1 MNRKAKKELRERQST
16 RQLMGI
22 SQLTEHGVK
31 TAGGELVFFMLSPD
45 NLSVLSPEGV
55 QARVTALGNLLRT
68 TPAVRLQAMDSR
80 ESFQANKD
88 FYQRRLETEPLP
100 AVRDLLRQDA
110 AHLDEIQAATASAR
124 EFALVYPVDIVAT
137 SSISLASPQ
146 AAKLTHSAAAPHPT
160 RTASLGSHGDPSGAA
175 DPRLTEKNLR
185 DAGFQVRLAD
195 GQDVKRIL
203 AVYYQQ
209 DVTTELFLNFDG
221 EGSVNT
227 NG

>member
-1 MNRKAKKELRERQST
+1 MNRKQKKELRERQST

-22 SQLTEHGVK
+22 SQLTGHGVK
-31 TAGGELVFFMLSPD
+31 TAKGELVFFMISPD

-88 FYQRRLETEPLP
+88 FYQRRLEQEQLP
-100 AVRDLLRQDA
+100 AIRDLLRQDA
-110 AHLDEIQAATASAR
+110 AHLDDIQASTASAR
-124 EFALVYPVDIVAT
+124 EFALVYPVDKD
-137 SSISLASPQ
+137 S
-146 AAKLTHSAAAPHPT
+146 
-160 RTASLGSHGDPSGAA
+160 AA

-185 DAGFQVRLAD
+185 DAGFHVRLA
-195 GQDVKRIL
+195 GEQDIKRIL

-209 DVTTELFLNFDG
+209 DVVTEQFLNFDG
-221 EGSVNT
+221 EGSVT
-227 NG
+227 GNG

>member
-1 MNRKAKKELRERQST
+1 MKRKQKKELRERQST

-22 SQLTEHGVK
+22 SQLTDHGVK
-31 TAGGELVFFMLSPD
+31 TAKGELVFFMLSPD

-88 FYQRRLETEPLP
+88 FYQRRLEQEQLP
-100 AVRDLLRQDA
+100 AIRDLLRQDA
-110 AHLDEIQAATASAR
+110 AHLDDIQASTASAR
-124 EFALVYPVDIVAT
+124 EFALVYPVGKD
-137 SSISLASPQ
+137 S
-146 AAKLTHSAAAPHPT
+146 
-160 RTASLGSHGDPSGAA
+160 AA

-185 DAGFQVRLAD
+185 DAGFHVRLAD
-195 GQDVKRIL
+195 GQDIKRIL

-209 DVTTELFLNFDG
+209 DVVTEQFLNFDG
-221 EGSVNT
+221 EGSVIG

>member
-1 MNRKAKKELRERQST
+1 MNRKQKKELRERQST

-22 SQLTEHGVK
+22 SQLTGHGVK
-31 TAGGELVFFMLSPD
+31 TAKGELVFFMLSPD

-88 FYQRRLETEPLP
+88 FYQRQLEQEQLP
-100 AVRDLLRQDA
+100 AIRDLLRQDA
-110 AHLDEIQAATASAR
+110 AHLDDIQASTASAR
-124 EFALVYPVDIVAT
+124 EFALVYPVDKD
-137 SSISLASPQ
+137 S
-146 AAKLTHSAAAPHPT
+146 
-160 RTASLGSHGDPSGAA
+160 AA

-185 DAGFQVRLAD
+185 DAGFHVRLA
-195 GQDVKRIL
+195 GEQDIKRIL

-209 DVTTELFLNFDG
+209 DVVTEQFLNFDG
-221 EGSVNT
+221 EGSLT
-227 NG
+227 GNG

>member
-1 MNRKAKKELRERQST
+1 MKRKQKKELRERQST

-22 SQLTEHGVK
+22 SQLTDHGVK
-31 TAGGELVFFMLSPD
+31 TAKGELVFFMLSPD

-88 FYQRRLETEPLP
+88 FYQRRLEQEQLP
-100 AVRDLLRQDA
+100 AIRDLLRQDA
-110 AHLDEIQAATASAR
+110 AHLDDIQASTASAR
-124 EFALVYPVDIVAT
+124 EFALVYPVDKD
-137 SSISLASPQ
+137 S
-146 AAKLTHSAAAPHPT
+146 
-160 RTASLGSHGDPSGAA
+160 AA

-185 DAGFQVRLAD
+185 DAGFHVRLA
-195 GQDVKRIL
+195 GEQDIKRIL

-209 DVTTELFLNFDG
+209 DVVTEQFLNFDG
-221 EGSVNT
+221 EGSVT
-227 NG
+227 GNG

>member
-1 MNRKAKKELRERQST
+1 MNRKQKKELRERQST

-22 SQLTEHGVK
+22 SQLTDHGVK
-31 TAGGELVFFMLSPD
+31 TAKGELVFFMLSPD

-88 FYQRRLETEPLP
+88 FYQRRLEQEQLP
-100 AVRDLLRQDA
+100 AIRDLLRQDA
-110 AHLDEIQAATASAR
+110 AHLDDIQASTASAR
-124 EFALVYPVDIVAT
+124 EFALVYPVDKD
-137 SSISLASPQ
+137 S
-146 AAKLTHSAAAPHPT
+146 
-160 RTASLGSHGDPSGAA
+160 AA

-185 DAGFQVRLAD
+185 DAGFHVRLAD
-195 GQDVKRIL
+195 GQDIKRIL

-209 DVTTELFLNFDG
+209 DVVTEQFLNFDG
-221 EGSVNT
+221 EGSVIG

>member
-1 MNRKAKKELRERQST
+1 MNRKQKKELREHQST

-22 SQLTEHGVK
+22 DRLTEHGVK
-31 TAGGELVFFMLSPD
+31 TAKGELVFFMLSPD

-55 QARVTALGNLLRT
+55 RARVKALDDLLRT

-88 FYQRRLETEPLP
+88 FYQKRLEEEPLP
-100 AVRDLLRQDA
+100 AIRDLLRLDA
-110 AHLDEIQAATASAR
+110 AHLDDIQATTASAR
-124 EFALVYPVDIVAT
+124 EFALVYPVDKD
-137 SSISLASPQ
+137 S
-146 AAKLTHSAAAPHPT
+146 
-160 RTASLGSHGDPSGAA
+160 AA

-185 DAGFQVRLAD
+185 DAGFYVRLAKD
-195 GQDVKRIL
+195 QDIKRIL

-209 DVTTELFLNFDG
+209 DVVTEHFANFDG
-221 EGSVNT
+221 EGSVDA

>member
-1 MNRKAKKELRERQST
+1 MNRKQKKELRERQST

-22 SQLTEHGVK
+22 SQLTDHGVK
-31 TAGGELVFFMLSPD
+31 TAKGELVFFMLSPD

-88 FYQRRLETEPLP
+88 FYQRRLEQEQLP
-100 AVRDLLRQDA
+100 AIRDLLRQDA
-110 AHLDEIQAATASAR
+110 AHLDDIQASTASAR
-124 EFALVYPVDIVAT
+124 EFALVYPVDKD
-137 SSISLASPQ
+137 S
-146 AAKLTHSAAAPHPT
+146 
-160 RTASLGSHGDPSGAA
+160 AA

-185 DAGFQVRLAD
+185 DAGFHVRLAG
-195 GQDVKRIL
+195 GQDIKRIL

-209 DVTTELFLNFDG
+209 DVVTEQFLNFDG
-221 EGSVNT
+221 EGSVT
-227 NG
+227 GNG

>member
-1 MNRKAKKELRERQST
+1 MTTKQKKELRERQST

-22 SQLTEHGVK
+22 SQLTDHGVK
-31 TAGGELVFFMLSPD
+31 TAKGELVFFMLSPD

-88 FYQRRLETEPLP
+88 FYQRRLEQEQLP
-100 AVRDLLRQDA
+100 AIRDLLRQDA
-110 AHLDEIQAATASAR
+110 AHLDDIQASTASAR
-124 EFALVYPVDIVAT
+124 EFALVYPVDKD
-137 SSISLASPQ
+137 S
-146 AAKLTHSAAAPHPT
+146 
-160 RTASLGSHGDPSGAA
+160 AA

-185 DAGFQVRLAD
+185 DAGFHVRLAD
-195 GQDVKRIL
+195 GQDIKRIL

-209 DVTTELFLNFDG
+209 DVVTEQFLNFDG
-221 EGSVNT
+221 EGSVIG

>member
-1 MNRKAKKELRERQST
+1 MNRKQKKELREHQST

-31 TAGGELVFFMLSPD
+31 TAKGELVFFMLSPD

-55 QARVTALGNLLRT
+55 RARVKALDDLLRT

-88 FYQRRLETEPLP
+88 FYQKRLEKEPVS
-100 AVRDLLRQDA
+100 AIRKLLRQDA
-110 AHLDEIQAATASAR
+110 AHLDDIQATTASAR
-124 EFALVYPVDIVAT
+124 EFALVYPVDKD
-137 SSISLASPQ
+137 S
-146 AAKLTHSAAAPHPT
+146 
-160 RTASLGSHGDPSGAA
+160 AA

-185 DAGFQVRLAD
+185 DAGFYVRLAN
-195 GQDVKRIL
+195 GQDIMRIL

-209 DVTTELFLNFDG
+209 DVVTEYFTSFDG
-221 EGSVNT
+221 EGSVT
-227 NG
+227 GSG

>member
-1 MNRKAKKELRERQST
+1 MKRKQKKELRERQST

-22 SQLTEHGVK
+22 SQLTNHGVK
-31 TAGGELVFFMLSPD
+31 TAKGELVFFMLSPD

-88 FYQRRLETEPLP
+88 FYQRRLEQEQLP
-100 AVRDLLRQDA
+100 AIRDLLRQDA
-110 AHLDEIQAATASAR
+110 AHLDDIQASTASAR
-124 EFALVYPVDIVAT
+124 EFALVYPVDKD
-137 SSISLASPQ
+137 S
-146 AAKLTHSAAAPHPT
+146 
-160 RTASLGSHGDPSGAA
+160 AA

-185 DAGFQVRLAD
+185 DAGFHVRLA
-195 GQDVKRIL
+195 GEQDIKRIL

-209 DVTTELFLNFDG
+209 DVVTEQFLNYDG
-221 EGSVNT
+221 EGSVT
-227 NG
+227 GNG